1 LYQVLAVMFLLIAV
15 GMFLRVAKVFPPETV
30 PLLNRF
36 VLYLT
41 FPCLIFRSL
50 QPAQL
55 TQELWKIPPLAY
67 TLISLVFLASYFL
80 SSRLLHLKDETS
92 VSLAMGAAFG
102 NTAFLGYPFILAL
115 LGEKGLPPAIFFDQM
130 GNFLSTYTVGVLLC
144 IYIQTK
150 RLSARSLLEIIKL
163 PPFLAFLLAII
174 TNGLS
179 IPPFLWEAINHLAN
193 ATVPLTMVAIGMSL
207 SASHLFRNWKPL
219 LLASSIKLAFLP
231 LLFLACTK
239 FISFSPL
246 YQKVMVIQAAT
257 PTLMTSYTLASIYEL
272 DSEFSSSV
280 ICFTTF
286 LSLFT
291 LPLWG
296 LFLHP

>member
-1 LYQVLAVMFLLIAV
+1 MFLLIAL
-15 GMFLRVAKVFPPETV
+15 GMFLRATKVFPRETA

-50 QPAQL
+50 QPAHL
-55 TQELWKIPPLAY
+55 ASELWKIPPLAY

-80 SSRLLHLKDETS
+80 SSRLLHLKEETS

-102 NTAFLGYPFILAL
+102 NTAFLGYPFISAL

-144 IYIQTK
+144 VYAQTK

-174 TNGLS
+174 TNGLTV
-179 IPPFLWEAINHLAN
+179 PPFLWETINRLAD

-207 SASHLFRNWKPL
+207 SASHLFRNWKL
-219 LLASSIKLAFLP
+219 LLSASSIKLAALP
-231 LLFLACTK
+231 LLFLVGTQ
-239 FISFSPL
+239 FVSFSPL
-246 YQKVMVIQAAT
+246 YQKVMIIQAAT
-257 PTLMTSYTLASIYEL
+257 PTLMTSYTLASIYNL

-280 ICFTTF
+280 IFFTTF
-286 LSLFT
+286 LSLLT

-296 LFLHP
+296 SFLHP

>member
-1 LYQVLAVMFLLIAV
+1 LYQVLTVMFLLIAL
-15 GMFLRVAKVFPPETV
+15 GMFLRAVKVFPPETA

-50 QPAQL
+50 QPAHL
-55 TQELWKIPPLAY
+55 APELWKIPPVAY
-67 TLISLVFLASYFL
+67 TLISLVFIASYFL
-80 SSRLLHLKDETS
+80 SSRLLHLRDETS

-102 NTAFLGYPFILAL
+102 NTAFLGYPFISAL

-144 IYIQTK
+144 VYAQTK

-174 TNGLS
+174 TNGLTV
-179 IPPFLWEAINHLAN
+179 PPFLWETINRLAD

-207 SASHLFRNWKPL
+207 SASHLFRNWKL
-219 LLASSIKLAFLP
+219 LLSASSIKLAALP
-231 LLFLACTK
+231 LLFLVGTQ
-239 FISFSPL
+239 FVYFSPL

-257 PTLMTSYTLASIYEL
+257 PTLMTSYTLASIYNL
-272 DSEFSSSV
+272 DSEFSSS
-280 ICFTTF
+280 IIFFTTF
-286 LSLFT
+286 LSLLT

-296 LFLHP
+296 SFLHP

>member
-1 LYQVLAVMFLLIAV
+1 MYQVLTVMFLLIAL
-15 GMFLRVAKVFPPETV
+15 GMFLRAVKVFPPETA

-50 QPAQL
+50 QPAHL
-55 TQELWKIPPLAY
+55 APELWKIPPVAY
-67 TLISLVFLASYFL
+67 TLISLVFIASYFL
-80 SSRLLHLKDETS
+80 SSRLLHLRDETS

-115 LGEKGLPPAIFFDQM
+115 LGERGLPPAIFFDQM

-144 IYIQTK
+144 VYTQTK

-163 PPFLAFLLAII
+163 PPFLAFLVAII
-174 TNGLS
+174 TNGLT
-179 IPPFLWEAINHLAN
+179 IPPFLWETINRLAD

-207 SASHLFRNWKPL
+207 SASHLFRNWRPL
-219 LLASSIKLAFLP
+219 LSASLIKLVVLP
-231 LLFLACTK
+231 LLFLVCTK
-239 FISFSPL
+239 FVSFSPL
-246 YQKVMVIQAAT
+246 YQKVMIIQAAT
-257 PTLMTSYTLASIYEL
+257 PTLMTSYTLASIYKL

-280 ICFTTF
+280 IFFTTF
-286 LSLFT
+286 LSLFA

-296 LFLHP
+296 LLLHP

>member
-1 LYQVLAVMFLLIAV
+1 MYQVLAVMFLLIAV
-15 GMFLRVAKVFPPETV
+15 GMFLRAIKVFPPETA

-41 FPCLIFRSL
+41 FPSLIFRSL
-50 QPAQL
+50 QPAHL
-55 TQELWKIPPLAY
+55 SPELWKIPPLAY
-67 TLISLVFLASYFL
+67 TLITLVFLVSYFL
-80 SSRLLHLKDETS
+80 SSRVLHLKEETS

-115 LGEKGLPPAIFFDQM
+115 LGEEGLPPAIFFDQM
-130 GNFLSTYTVGVLLC
+130 GNFLSTYTAGALLC
-144 IYIQTK
+144 AYAQTK
-150 RLSARSLLEIIKL
+150 RLSAKSLLEIIKL
-163 PPFLAFLLAII
+163 PPFLAFLLAIT

-179 IPPFLWEAINHLAN
+179 IPPFLWETINRLAD

-219 LLASSIKLAFLP
+219 LLASFIKLVFLP
-231 LLFLACTK
+231 FLFLTCTK
-239 FISFSPL
+239 FVPFSPL
-246 YQKVMVIQAAT
+246 YQKAMIIQAAT
-257 PTLMTSYTLASIYEL
+257 PTLMTSYTLASIYNL

-280 ICFTTF
+280 IFFTTF

-291 LPLWG
+291 LPLWS
-296 LFLHP
+296 LLLHP

>member
-1 LYQVLAVMFLLIAV
+1 MFLLIAL
-15 GMFLRVAKVFPPETV
+15 GMFLRATKVFPRETA

-50 QPAQL
+50 QPAHL
-55 TQELWKIPPLAY
+55 ASELWKIPPLAY

-80 SSRLLHLKDETS
+80 SSRLLHLKEETS

-102 NTAFLGYPFILAL
+102 NTAFLGYPFISAL

-144 IYIQTK
+144 VYAQTK

-174 TNGLS
+174 TNGLTV
-179 IPPFLWEAINHLAN
+179 PPFLWETINRLAD

-207 SASHLFRNWKPL
+207 SASHLFRNWKL
-219 LLASSIKLAFLP
+219 LLSASSIKLAALP
-231 LLFLACTK
+231 LLFLVGTQ
-239 FISFSPL
+239 FVSFSPL

-257 PTLMTSYTLASIYEL
+257 PTLMTSYTLASIYNL
-272 DSEFSSSV
+272 DSEFSSS
-280 ICFTTF
+280 IIFFTTF
-286 LSLFT
+286 LSLLT

-296 LFLHP
+296 SFLHP

>member
-1 LYQVLAVMFLLIAV
+1 MYQVLAVMFILIAL
-15 GMFLRVAKVFPPETV
+15 GMFLRGAKIFPPETA

-50 QPAQL
+50 QPAHL
-55 TQELWKIPPLAY
+55 SSELWKIPPLAY
-67 TLISLVFLASYFL
+67 ALISLVFLASYFL

-102 NTAFLGYPFILAL
+102 NTAFLGYPFISAL

-130 GNFLSTYTVGVLLC
+130 GNFLSTYTVGVLFC
-144 IYIQTK
+144 VYAQAK

-174 TNGLS
+174 TNGLA
-179 IPPFLWEAINHLAN
+179 IPSFLWETINRLAD

-207 SASHLFRNWKPL
+207 SASHLFRNWKL
-219 LLASSIKLAFLP
+219 LLSTSLIKLVALP
-231 LLFLACTK
+231 LLFLLCTK
-239 FISFSPL
+239 FVSFNPL
-246 YQKVMVIQAAT
+246 YQKVMIIQAAT
-257 PTLMTSYTLASIYEL
+257 PTLMTSYTLSSIYNL

-280 ICFTTF
+280 IFFTTF
-286 LSLFT
+286 LSLLT

-296 LFLHP
+296 SFLHL

>member
-1 LYQVLAVMFLLIAV
+1 MFLLIAL
-15 GMFLRVAKVFPPETV
+15 GMFLRATKVFPRETA

-50 QPAQL
+50 QPAHL
-55 TQELWKIPPLAY
+55 ALELWKIPPLAY

-80 SSRLLHLKDETS
+80 SSRLLHLKEETS

-102 NTAFLGYPFILAL
+102 NTAFLGYPFISAL

-144 IYIQTK
+144 VYAQTK

-174 TNGLS
+174 TNGLTV
-179 IPPFLWEAINHLAN
+179 PPFLWETINRLAD

-207 SASHLFRNWKPL
+207 SASHLFRNWKL
-219 LLASSIKLAFLP
+219 LLSASSIKLAALP
-231 LLFLACTK
+231 LLFLVGTQ
-239 FISFSPL
+239 FVSFSPL
-246 YQKVMVIQAAT
+246 YQKVMIIQAAT
-257 PTLMTSYTLASIYEL
+257 PTLMTSYTLASIYNL
-272 DSEFSSSV
+272 DSEFSSS
-280 ICFTTF
+280 IIFFTTF
-286 LSLFT
+286 LSLLT

-296 LFLHP
+296 SFLHP

>member
-1 LYQVLAVMFLLIAV
+1 MYQVLAVMFLLIAL
-15 GMFLRVAKVFPPETV
+15 GMFLRATKVFPRETA

-50 QPAQL
+50 QPAHL
-55 TQELWKIPPLAY
+55 ASELWKIPPLAY

-80 SSRLLHLKDETS
+80 SSRLLHLKEETS

-102 NTAFLGYPFILAL
+102 NTAFLGYPFISAL

-144 IYIQTK
+144 VYAQTK

-174 TNGLS
+174 TNGLTV
-179 IPPFLWEAINHLAN
+179 PPFLWETINRLAD

-207 SASHLFRNWKPL
+207 SASHLFRTWKL
-219 LLASSIKLAFLP
+219 LLSASSIKLAALP
-231 LLFLACTK
+231 LLFLVGTQ
-239 FISFSPL
+239 FVYFSPL
-246 YQKVMVIQAAT
+246 YQKVMIIQAAT
-257 PTLMTSYTLASIYEL
+257 PTLMTSYTLASIYNL
-272 DSEFSSSV
+272 DSEFSSS
-280 ICFTTF
+280 IIFFTTF
-286 LSLFT
+286 LSLLT

-296 LFLHP
+296 SFLHP

>member
-1 LYQVLAVMFLLIAV
+1 MYQVLAVMFLLITL
-15 GMFLRVAKVFPPETV
+15 GMFLRVTKVFPRETA

-50 QPAQL
+50 QPAHL
-55 TQELWKIPPLAY
+55 ASELWKIPPLAY

-80 SSRLLHLKDETS
+80 SSRLLHLKEETS

-102 NTAFLGYPFILAL
+102 NTAFLGYPFISAL

-144 IYIQTK
+144 VYAQTK

-174 TNGLS
+174 TNGLTV
-179 IPPFLWEAINHLAN
+179 PPFLWETINRLAD

-207 SASHLFRNWKPL
+207 SASHLFRNWKL
-219 LLASSIKLAFLP
+219 LLSASSIKLAALP
-231 LLFLACTK
+231 LLFLVGTQ
-239 FISFSPL
+239 FVSFSPL
-246 YQKVMVIQAAT
+246 YQKVMIIQAAT
-257 PTLMTSYTLASIYEL
+257 PTLMTSYTLASIYNL
-272 DSEFSSSV
+272 DSEFSSS
-280 ICFTTF
+280 IIFFTTF
-286 LSLFT
+286 LSLLT

-296 LFLHP
+296 SFLHP

>member
-1 LYQVLAVMFLLIAV
+1 MFLLIAL
-15 GMFLRVAKVFPPETV
+15 GMFLRATKVFPRETA

-50 QPAQL
+50 QPAHL
-55 TQELWKIPPLAY
+55 ASELWKIPPLAY

-80 SSRLLHLKDETS
+80 SSRLLHLKEETS

-102 NTAFLGYPFILAL
+102 NTAFLGYPFISAL

-144 IYIQTK
+144 VYAQTK

-174 TNGLS
+174 TNGLTV
-179 IPPFLWEAINHLAN
+179 PPFLWETINRLAD

-207 SASHLFRNWKPL
+207 SASHLFRNWKL
-219 LLASSIKLAFLP
+219 LLSASSIKLAALP
-231 LLFLACTK
+231 LLFLVGTQ
-239 FISFSPL
+239 FVSFSPL
-246 YQKVMVIQAAT
+246 YQKVMIIQAAT
-257 PTLMTSYTLASIYEL
+257 PTLMTSYTLASIYNL
-272 DSEFSSSV
+272 DSEFSSS
-280 ICFTTF
+280 IIFFTTF
-286 LSLFT
+286 LSLLT

-296 LFLHP
+296 SFLHP

>member
-1 LYQVLAVMFLLIAV
+1 MFS
-15 GMFLRVAKVFPPETV
+15 RRNCSS
-30 PLLNRF
+30 LNRLF
-36 VLYLT
+36 SSYFSLSYISL
-41 FPCLIFRSL
+41 L
-50 QPAQL
+50 QPAQYPG
-55 TQELWKIPPLAY
+55 TVKILLAY

-179 IPPFLWEAINHLAN
+179 IPPFLWEAINHLY
-193 ATVPLTMVAIGMSL
+193 ATVPDYGSYRNVL
-207 SASHLFRNWKPL
+207 SASSSGIGSLFFSFL
-219 LLASSIKLAFLP
+219 YQISFSS
-231 LLFLACTK
+231 LLFLAKLKLSPAPFTK
-239 FISFSPL
+239 S
-246 YQKVMVIQAAT
+246 VIQAAT
-257 PTLMTSYTLASIYEL
+257 PTLMTIYVTSIYEL
-272 DSEFSSSV
+272 DSESLPA
-280 ICFTTF
+280 
-286 LSLFT
+286 LSLSPLFIAFHCPCGVFFT
-291 LPLWG
+291 VSKYAKVNGNMSLSATTHCYLP
-296 LFLHP
+296 FSAKR

>member
-1 LYQVLAVMFLLIAV
+1 MYQVLAVMFLLIAL
-15 GMFLRVAKVFPPETV
+15 GMFLRATKVFPRETA

-50 QPAQL
+50 QPAHL
-55 TQELWKIPPLAY
+55 ASELWKIPPLAY

-80 SSRLLHLKDETS
+80 SSRLLHLKEETS

-102 NTAFLGYPFILAL
+102 NTAFLGYPFISAL

-144 IYIQTK
+144 VYAQTK

-174 TNGLS
+174 TNGLTV
-179 IPPFLWEAINHLAN
+179 PPFLWETINRLAD

-207 SASHLFRNWKPL
+207 SASHLFRNWKL
-219 LLASSIKLAFLP
+219 LLSASSIKLAALP
-231 LLFLACTK
+231 LLFLVGTQ
-239 FISFSPL
+239 FVSFSPL
-246 YQKVMVIQAAT
+246 YQKVMIIQAAT
-257 PTLMTSYTLASIYEL
+257 PTLMTSYTLASIYNL
-272 DSEFSSSV
+272 DSEFSSS
-280 ICFTTF
+280 IIFFTTF
-286 LSLFT
+286 LSLLT

-296 LFLHP
+296 SFLHP